1 MGFETD
7 IERMYRAG
15 KTDIPNAA
23 DRLSGISSTFYD
35 ALQTL
40 DQQAALAGDPR
51 FLRTMLRVGGDL
63 YDVLRGGVDSLNNCA
78 LAVVRTADDYVKV
91 DDDARADFAA
101 MDDGLRDKQQPDP
114 SDVPPEITDPEAPG
128 STTEHPGDVTVTT
141 PSTPDPD
148 SLAED
153 AEQRETN
160 EYNSAWGHNIEK
172 HRGDY

>member
-23 DRLSGISSTFYD
+23 DRLSGISTTFYD

-51 FLRTMLRVGGDL
+51 FLRSMLRVGGDL
-63 YDVLRGGVDSLNNCA
+63 YDVLRGGVESLNNCA
-78 LAVVRTADDYVKV
+78 TAVVRTADDYVAA
-91 DDDARADFAA
+91 DASARADFSA
-101 MDDGLRDKQQPDP
+101 MDDALRDKQPPGP
-114 SDVPPEITDPEAPG
+114 SDVPPEVANPEAPG
-128 STTEHPGDVTVTT
+128 STTEHPGGTTVTT

-148 SLAED
+148 SLADD
-153 AEQRETN
+153 AEQRDTN
-160 EYNSAWGHNIEK
+160 EYNSEWGHSIEQR
-172 HRGDY
+172 RGDY